1 MPGTISHVL
10 VALDGSARDREVTD
24 VAARL
29 ATTTGVSLAVVL
41 PRTARLAA
49 RLGPFAASEDL
60 APADAA
66 EAYADRIAE
75 PLRQQGIPVASAAVP
90 ADDAAAAIAA
100 YADRHHSAVILT
112 AGGTRTLRRTVAERL
127 ARISPTPLV
136 VVPTQF
142 DRSAAEAA

>member
-10 VALDGSARDREVTD
+10 VALDGSARDLEVAD
-24 VAARL
+24 VAGRL

-41 PRTARLAA
+41 PRTARVTARLAA
-49 RLGPFAASEDL
+49 FAVGEDL

-66 EAYADRIAE
+66 EAYANRIAE
-75 PLRQQGIPVASAAVP
+75 PLRRRGIPVASDAVL

-100 YADRHHSAVILT
+100 YADRHHSAMILT

-142 DRSAAEAA
+142 DRSTADVA

>member
-10 VALDGSARDREVTD
+10 VALDGSARDLD
-24 VAARL
+24 VADVAGRL

-41 PRTARLAA
+41 PRTARVTA
-49 RLGPFAASEDL
+49 RLGAFAAGEDL

-66 EAYADRIAE
+66 EAYANRIAE
-75 PLRQQGIPVASAAVP
+75 PLRRRGIPVASDAVL

-100 YADRHHSAVILT
+100 YADRHHSAMILT

-142 DRSAAEAA
+142 DRSTADVA

>member
-1 MPGTISHVL
+1 MPATISHVL
-10 VALDGSARDREVTD
+10 VALDGSARDREVAD
-24 VAARL
+24 VAGRL

-41 PRTARLAA
+41 PRTARVAA

-75 PLRQQGIPVASAAVP
+75 PLRGRGIPVASAAVR
-90 ADDAAAAIAA
+90 ADDAAEAIAA
-100 YADRHHSAVILT
+100 YADRHHSAMILT

>member
-10 VALDGSARDREVTD
+10 VALDGSARDREVAH

-41 PRTARLAA
+41 PRTARVAA

-90 ADDAAAAIAA
+90 GDDAAAAIAA
-100 YADRHHSAVILT
+100 YADRHHSAMILT
-112 AGGTRTLRRTVAERL
+112 AGGARTLRRTVAERL

>member
-1 MPGTISHVL
+1 MPCTIAHVL
-10 VALDGSARDREVTD
+10 VALDGSARDREVAD
-24 VAARL
+24 VAGRL

-41 PRTARLAA
+41 SRTAQVTA

-66 EAYADRIAE
+66 EAYADHIAE
-75 PLRQQGIPVASAAVP
+75 PLRRRGIPTSAAAVL
-90 ADDAAAAIAA
+90 ADDAVAAIAA
-100 YADRHHSAVILT
+100 YADRHHSAMILT
-112 AGGTRTLRRTVAERL
+112 AGGTRRLRRTVAERL

-142 DRSAAEAA
+142 DRSAVEVA

>member
-10 VALDGSARDREVTD
+10 VALDGSARDLEVAD
-24 VAARL
+24 VAGRL

-41 PRTARLAA
+41 PRTARVTARLAA
-49 RLGPFAASEDL
+49 FAVGEDL

-66 EAYADRIAE
+66 EAYANRIAE
-75 PLRQQGIPVASAAVP
+75 PLRRRGIPVASDAVL

-100 YADRHHSAVILT
+100 YADRHHSAMILT

-142 DRSAAEAA
+142 DRSAADVA